1 MTSTLRRTSSAAR
14 SASGSTLPS
23 ANLDSRAMF
32 WPSLYPR
39 SASPRRNASMLY
51 EAAAGETGINMP
63 TRGTFPAGCASTA
76 TGVTTMLMSPASK
89 DRRCMTPPASGRV
102 GHRDVRA
109 SGGERQATGNR
120 RLASPLESDS
130 QLPGPTAHRCRL
142 PGELQA
148 LPGVRHA
155 RAVDAKNRNIA
166 VEEVT
171 HIEIF
176 AIGAEHEALGKA
188 ADLKFV
194 DLCHTLAVDAQD
206 DDSTVAV
213 VIPGALRC
221 IRAP

>member
-1 MTSTLRRTSSAAR
+1 
-14 SASGSTLPS
+14 
-23 ANLDSRAMF
+23 
-32 WPSLYPR
+32 
-39 SASPRRNASMLY
+39 
-51 EAAAGETGINMP
+51 
-63 TRGTFPAGCASTA
+63 
-76 TGVTTMLMSPASK
+76 
-89 DRRCMTPPASGRV
+89 
-102 GHRDVRA
+102 
-109 SGGERQATGNR
+109 R
-120 RLASPLESDS
+120 RLASPRESDS

-176 AIGAEHEALGKA
+176 AIGTEHEALGKA

-206 DDSTVAV
+206 DDSPVAV
-213 VIPGALRC
+213 VIPGPLRC
-221 IRAP
+221 IRAPEQRGDSDLPRGTNRKAFGGITHRHSIDDPWRLRFEINHADGVDMSV